1 MSELYLEN
9 EDNLN
14 SIIVQ
19 LKSIIKGFSTLSR
32 DKIENIIIT
41 ANTIIKEGEN
51 NIKIM
56 EDEINKLGIQQ
67 QFGSKLKNYKLE
79 FQNLTSKF
87 QSLQEKYI
95 NQKATNAIILGIDD
109 ENSNQSNKQKIE
121 LITNEEINNK
131 SQNDTNN
138 NSDIIGKEQIQ
149 RNFDSGLPRRFD
161 NENNIG
167 LGLNNSNL
175 PEDLDLNIRNRK
187 KRGFKIIL
195 LIVIIII
202 VLSVLSGV
210 ITFLFSKKKQKK

>member
-1 MSELYLEN
+1 
-9 EDNLN
+9 
-14 SIIVQ
+14 
-19 LKSIIKGFSTLSR
+19 
-32 DKIENIIIT
+32 
-41 ANTIIKEGEN
+41 
-51 NIKIM
+51 M

-95 NQKATNAIILGIDD
+95 NQKATNAIILGIDE

-161 NENNIG
+161 NENNLG

-175 PEDLDLNIRNRK
+175 PDDLDLNIRNRK

-210 ITFLFSKKKQKK
+210 ITFLFSNKKQKK

>member
-14 SIIVQ
+14 SLIVQ
-19 LKSIIKGFSTLSR
+19 LKNVIKGFSTLSR

-41 ANTIIKEGEN
+41 ANSIIKEGEN

-56 EDEINKLGIQQ
+56 EEEINKLGIQQ

-95 NQKATNAIILGIDD
+95 NQKATNAIILGIDE

-131 SQNDTNN
+131 CNNDSNN
-138 NSDIIGKEQIQ
+138 NSDIMGKDQIQ
-149 RNFDSGLPRRFD
+149 KNFDSNLPRRFD
-161 NENNIG
+161 NENNLG

-175 PEDLDLNIRNRK
+175 PDDIDLNIRNRRK
-187 KRGFKIIL
+187 SRFKIIIIL
-195 LIVIIII
+195 VIIII
-202 VLSVLSGV
+202 ILAVFSGF
-210 ITFLFSKKKQKK
+210 ISFLFSGKNK

>member
-14 SIIVQ
+14 SLIVQ

-51 NIKIM
+51 NLKIM

-95 NQKATNAIILGIDD
+95 NQKATNAIILGIDE

-167 LGLNNSNL
+167 IGLNNSNL
-175 PEDLDLNIRNRK
+175 PDDLDLNIRNRK

-195 LIVIIII
+195 LIIIIII

>member
-14 SIIVQ
+14 SLIVQ
-19 LKSIIKGFSTLSR
+19 LKNVIKGFSTLSR

-41 ANTIIKEGEN
+41 ANSIIKEGEN

-56 EDEINKLGIQQ
+56 EEEINKLGIQQ

-95 NQKATNAIILGIDD
+95 NQKATNAIILGIDE

-121 LITNEEINNK
+121 LITNEEINDKCN
-131 SQNDTNN
+131 NDSNN
-138 NSDIIGKEQIQ
+138 NSDIMGKDQIQ
-149 RNFDSGLPRRFD
+149 KNFDSNLPRRFD
-161 NENNIG
+161 NENNLG

-175 PEDLDLNIRNRK
+175 PDDIDLNIRNRRK
-187 KRGFKIIL
+187 SRFKIIIIL
-195 LIVIIII
+195 VIIII
-202 VLSVLSGV
+202 ILAVFSGY
-210 ITFLFSKKKQKK
+210 ISFLFSGKNK

>member
-175 PEDLDLNIRNRK
+175 PDDLDLNIRNRK

>member
-14 SIIVQ
+14 SLIVQ
-19 LKSIIKGFSTLSR
+19 LKNVIKGFSTLSR

-41 ANTIIKEGEN
+41 ANSIIKEGEN

-56 EDEINKLGIQQ
+56 EEEINKLGIQQ

-95 NQKATNAIILGIDD
+95 NQKATNAIILGIDE

-121 LITNEEINNK
+121 LITNEEINDKCN
-131 SQNDTNN
+131 NDSNN
-138 NSDIIGKEQIQ
+138 NSDIMGKDQIQ
-149 RNFDSGLPRRFD
+149 KNFDSNLPRRFD
-161 NENNIG
+161 NENNLG

-175 PEDLDLNIRNRK
+175 PDDIDLNIRNRRK
-187 KRGFKIIL
+187 SRFKIIIIL
-195 LIVIIII
+195 VIIII
-202 VLSVLSGV
+202 ILAVFSGY
-210 ITFLFSKKKQKK
+210 ISFLFSGKKK

>member
-14 SIIVQ
+14 SLFVQ
-19 LKSIIKGFSTLSR
+19 LKNVIKGFSTLSR

-41 ANTIIKEGEN
+41 ANSIIKEGEN

-56 EDEINKLGIQQ
+56 EEEINKLGIQQ

-95 NQKATNAIILGIDD
+95 NQKATNAIILGIDE

-121 LITNEEINNK
+121 LITNEEINDKCN
-131 SQNDTNN
+131 NDSNN
-138 NSDIIGKEQIQ
+138 NSDIMGKDQIQ
-149 RNFDSGLPRRFD
+149 KNFDSNLQRRFD
-161 NENNIG
+161 NENNLG

-175 PEDLDLNIRNRK
+175 PDDIDLNIRNRRK
-187 KRGFKIIL
+187 SRFKIIIIL
-195 LIVIIII
+195 VIIII
-202 VLSVLSGV
+202 ILAVFSGF
-210 ITFLFSKKKQKK
+210 ISFLFSGKNK

>member
-1 MSELYLEN
+1 MSEIYLEN

-87 QSLQEKYI
+87 QSLQKKYI

-175 PEDLDLNIRNRK
+175 PDDLDLNIRNRK

>member
-14 SIIVQ
+14 SLIVQ
-19 LKSIIKGFSTLSR
+19 LKNVIKGFSTLSR

-41 ANTIIKEGEN
+41 ANSIIKEGEN

-56 EDEINKLGIQQ
+56 EEEINKLGIQQ

-95 NQKATNAIILGIDD
+95 NQKATNAIILGIDE

-121 LITNEEINNK
+121 LITNEEINDKCN
-131 SQNDTNN
+131 NDSNN
-138 NSDIIGKEQIQ
+138 NSDIMGKDQIQ
-149 RNFDSGLPRRFD
+149 KNFDSNLQRRFD
-161 NENNIG
+161 NENNLG

-175 PEDLDLNIRNRK
+175 PDDIDLNIRNRRK
-187 KRGFKIIL
+187 SRFKIIIIL
-195 LIVIIII
+195 VIIII
-202 VLSVLSGV
+202 ILAVFSGY
-210 ITFLFSKKKQKK
+210 ISFLFSGKNK

>member
-14 SIIVQ
+14 SLIVQ
-19 LKSIIKGFSTLSR
+19 LKNVIKGFSTLSR

-41 ANTIIKEGEN
+41 ANSIIKEGEN
-51 NIKIM
+51 NIIIM
-56 EDEINKLGIQQ
+56 EEEINKLGIQQ

-95 NQKATNAIILGIDD
+95 NQKATNAIILGIDE

-121 LITNEEINNK
+121 LLTNEEVNNK
-131 SQNDTNN
+131 HNDSNN
-138 NSDIIGKEQIQ
+138 NSDIMGKDQIQ
-149 RNFDSGLPRRFD
+149 KNFDSNLPRRFD
-161 NENNIG
+161 NENNLG

-175 PEDLDLNIRNRK
+175 PDDIDLNIRNRNK
-187 KRGFKIIL
+187 SKFKIVVIL
-195 LIVIIII
+195 IIIII
-202 VLSVLSGV
+202 VLAVLSGYV
-210 ITFLFSKKKQKK
+210 TFLFSKKK